1 MTKKEKLETA
11 DMIAKLYGRIKE
23 LEAMREVNHADI
35 ARQNKRIEELESKLK
50 LADRNN
56 ELLRGHRDQLE
67 AQQQNIDPEIAK
79 VVRDN
84 WNKLIDAQKPDD
96 DIIPEDYYIK

>member
-11 DMIAKLYGRIKE
+11 DMIEKLYGRIKE
-23 LEAMREVNHADI
+23 LEAW
-35 ARQNKRIEELESKLK
+35 QNEATKKLIEAGAALGHLSNSHDYQMSKASERIEELESKLK

-56 ELLRGHRDQLE
+56 EVLRGHRDELE
-67 AQQQNIDPEIAK
+67 AKIKPE
-79 VVRDN
+79 
-84 WNKLIDAQKPDD
+84 D